1 MFKLFLILTVGIAIG
16 YSYGWKDAQ
25 VNTQN
30 VAERMV
36 DRIGG
41 ANKDA
46 SQSNA
51 DIDAKMRAAE
61 SR

>member
-1 MFKLFLILTVGIAIG
+1 MFKFLLILSLGIAIG
-16 YSYGWKDAQ
+16 YNFGWKDAH
-25 VNTQN
+25 VNTMN

-41 ANKDA
+41 ANKDK
-46 SQSNA
+46 QKA
-51 DIDAKMRAAE
+51 DADLDAKMRAAE